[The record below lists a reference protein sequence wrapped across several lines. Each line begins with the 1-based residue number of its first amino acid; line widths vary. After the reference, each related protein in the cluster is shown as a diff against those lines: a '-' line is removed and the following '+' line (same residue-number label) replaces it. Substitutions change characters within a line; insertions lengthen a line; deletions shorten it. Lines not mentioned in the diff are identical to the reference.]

1 MKLFEHFLYVKYNL
15 QVHFFKNRIKVQ
27 KKAVLMHFPFARILN
42 YLQLKKRC
50 KRRKNAFL
58 DTIKGVNF
66 AYPLYPSRENKD
78 ILSFFTL
85 PVLCYSSKGKQVN
98 EYILL
103 LASFFSFLGFL
114 GFVYTKKRLEINASR
129 CIWKGNVYTYR
140 AKGRLFYFCKHFP
153 FVDALKHCH
162 IKPFL
167 CLRQPIF
174 LETIMVSNILHDF
187 RL

>member
-1 MKLFEHFLYVKYNL
+1 M
-15 QVHFFKNRIKVQ
+15 
-27 KKAVLMHFPFARILN
+27 
-42 YLQLKKRC
+42 KKRC

-114 GFVYTKKRLEINASR
+114 GFVYTKKRLKINAFGAFKREMFTRIGQKGVFFIFVNIFPLSMPWSIVISSR
-129 CIWKGNVYTYR
+129 FCVYVNRYFWRPLWSLISCMTSVCDFFLIW
-140 AKGRLFYFCKHFP
+140 LF
-153 FVDALKHCH
+153 L
-162 IKPFL
+162 I
-167 CLRQPIF
+167 LRKRQ
-174 LETIMVSNILHDF
+174 F
-187 RL
+187 RWIS